1 MKNIRDILDF
11 KDENVRRLGLLLVS
25 TLIIIIAS
33 ALAYAR
39 LVYEEA
45 LKVDNTVGITEGSG
59 STASAG
65 MSLALATTLILTV
78 PALVTSLTI
87 LSFRHKLSTRISNP
101 PGRSE
106 SSPSGPV
113 TMPSQREEWE
123 ESPSKDHSDA

>member
-1 MKNIRDILDF
+1 MKKIGDILDF
-11 KDENVRRLGLLLVS
+11 KDKNVRRLGLLVVS
-25 TLIIIIAS
+25 TLIIIAS

-45 LKVDNTVGITEGSG
+45 LKVDNTVGVTEGSG

-65 MSLALATTLILTV
+65 MSLALATIVILAV

-87 LSFRHKLSTRISNP
+87 LVFRHKLSTRISITHD
-101 PGRSE
+101 RLE
-106 SSPSGPV
+106 SSSTAPAS
-113 TMPSQREEWE
+113 MPSHKEEWE

>member
-1 MKNIRDILDF
+1 MKSIRDILDF

-45 LKVDNTVGITEGSG
+45 LKVNNTVGVTEGSG
-59 STASAG
+59 STASAE
-65 MSLALATTLILTV
+65 MSLALATIVILAV

-87 LSFRHKLSTRISNP
+87 LSFRHKLSTRISNT
-101 PGRSE
+101 PGRLE
-106 SSPSGPV
+106 SPSTGPAS
-113 TMPSQREEWE
+113 TPPRKEEWE